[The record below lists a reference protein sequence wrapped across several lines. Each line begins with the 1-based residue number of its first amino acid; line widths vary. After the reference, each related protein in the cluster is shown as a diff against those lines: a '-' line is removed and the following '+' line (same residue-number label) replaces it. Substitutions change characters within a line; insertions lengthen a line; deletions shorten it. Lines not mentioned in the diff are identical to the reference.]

1 MLRLGEVHFAYLWQ
15 RSSFTERAILT
26 AVSHLL
32 DPDRPF
38 HAAHAIQQLE
48 TYNIHLDPHDVTL
61 ALNTLVERDI
71 MREFSEQGS
80 TLYQLKIGLVGL
92 WVAKNKSLSKLYTGE
107 AGVGN

>member
-1 MLRLGEVHFAYLWQ
+1 MPLLPCSW
-15 RSSFTERAILT
+15 RAILT

-38 HAAHAIQQLE
+38 HAAQASQQLE
-48 TYNIHLDPHDVTL
+48 TYNIHLDPHEVTR

-71 MREFSEQGS
+71 MRETTEQGS

-92 WVAKNKSLSKLYTGE
+92 WVAKNKSLSKLYAGE
-107 AGVGN
+107 EGVSN